1 MKRFRVSKTSIGCGA
16 SVAALLTILQATGL
30 LPPEFQEPEVVA
42 AITGLLTTLGAA
54 FQVCHVTKTPPG
66 NSDENKGELQ

>member
-30 LPPEFQEPEVVA
+30 MPPEFQEPEVVA

-66 NSDENKGELQ
+66 NGDEGGSELQ